1 MFKHNGSFM
10 KALHMITD
18 IMTLITFN
26 DYTNKISHFY
36 NINFLNM
43 MKPTLCIF
51 SVLVWK
57 RFEEEFLDQSS

>member
-18 IMTLITFN
+18 IMNLITFN

-36 NINFLNM
+36 NAFML
-43 MKPTLCIF
+43 MKQIHMLP
-51 SVLVWK
+51 VLTMVL
-57 RFEEEFLDQSS
+57 RGR